1 MTDPHRFRAFARAT
15 GLAAAA
21 TLALLA
27 AACQSPIETHGENIE
42 KVFDQ
47 LRMLDAA
54 VTSAP
59 PLAEDRIDTGGAR
72 VVLEGDGAN
81 ALFIV
86 DVHLADP
93 MKAGPYGTGAELAV
107 PIQTCARALVGQTPF
122 HTEEEIARHLQQCAS
137 AEYAFVLRSDHETY
151 GELLSGNEYTP
162 GAYAGE
168 VRLYRL
174 ADGAALGGFRV
185 SAAND
190 DELTVAVGQYG
201 EEAAVGNALVAQVRE
216 RVQAAIV
223 AGLREHVP
231 GSVP

>member
-1 MTDPHRFRAFARAT
+1 MPAMCGRSGRAGR
-15 GLAAAA
+15 
-21 TLALLA
+21 
-27 AACQSPIETHGENIE
+27 C
-42 KVFDQ
+42 
-47 LRMLDAA
+47 
-54 VTSAP
+54 
-59 PLAEDRIDTGGAR
+59 
-72 VVLEGDGAN
+72 
-81 ALFIV
+81 
-86 DVHLADP
+86 
-93 MKAGPYGTGAELAV
+93 
-107 PIQTCARALVGQTPF
+107 
-122 HTEEEIARHLQQCAS
+122 
-137 AEYAFVLRSDHETY
+137 
-151 GELLSGNEYTP
+151 
-162 GAYAGE
+162 GE

>member
-1 MTDPHRFRAFARAT
+1 MTDPHRFRATVRAT

-27 AACQSPIETHGENIE
+27 AACQSPIEKHSENIE

-93 MKAGPYGTGAELAV
+93 MQAGPYGTGAEYAV

-122 HTEEEIARHLQQCAS
+122 HTKEVIARHLQQCAS
-137 AEYAFVLRSDHETY
+137 AEYAFVVRSDREIY
-151 GELLSGNEYTP
+151 GRLLSENEYEP
-162 GAYAGE
+162 GSYQGE

-185 SAAND
+185 TAAND
-190 DELTVAVGQYG
+190 DELTVAVGEYG
-201 EEAAVGNALVAQVRE
+201 AEAEVSNALVAQVRE
-216 RVQAAIV
+216 
-223 AGLREHVP
+223 HVP